1 LTPSPVGAAAPP
13 HRRLFAPARIGW
25 WIGVLFMVG
34 SACFA
39 LASLP
44 GAAARGNHVT
54 VGATYF
60 VGSLFFTAAAL
71 LQHLQTIRATGV
83 PGALR
88 RTETWATAVQL
99 VGTVFFNI
107 TTGAALNDTL
117 DTQEQIAR
125 VWAPDAIG
133 SICFL
138 VASYLALLV
147 VRRDRHPGD
156 AVDRRIAWLNMI
168 GSVFFGISALT
179 SYIVPDTGEIANAE
193 ATNLFTFLGAVCFFL
208 GARLL
213 AAQALAQTTREV
225 PPPT

>member
-1 LTPSPVGAAAPP
+1 MTPSPVGAVAPP
-13 HRRLFAPARIGW
+13 HRRLFAPERIGW

-44 GAAARGNHVT
+44 GFASRANAPT
-54 VGATYF
+54 VGTTYF
-60 VGSLFFTAAAL
+60 VGSVFFTSAAL
-71 LQHLQTIRATGV
+71 LQHLQTIHAKG
-83 PGALR
+83 PSGALR
-88 RTETWATAVQL
+88 RMETWATAVQL

-117 DTQEQIAR
+117 DTQQQIAR

-133 SICFL
+133 SVCFL
-138 VASYLALLV
+138 VASYLAILV

-156 AVDRRIAWLNMI
+156 EADRRIAWFNMI

-179 SYIVPDTGEIANAE
+179 SYIVPDTGEILDAE
-193 ATNLFTFLGAVCFFL
+193 ATNAFTFLGAVCFLL
-208 GARLL
+208 GARLV
-213 AAQALAQTTREV
+213 AAQTLSAARR
-225 PPPT
+225 

>member
-1 LTPSPVGAAAPP
+1 MSWSPGAAAAPP
-13 HRRLFAPARIGW
+13 PHPRLFAPRLIGW

-39 LASLP
+39 LTSLP
-44 GAAARGNHVT
+44 GAASRANHVS

-60 VGSLFFTAAAL
+60 VGSIFFTAAAL
-71 LQHLQTIRATGV
+71 LQHLQTIRAKGV

-88 RTETWATAVQL
+88 RMETWATAVQL

-138 VASYLALLV
+138 VASYLAVMV

-156 AVDRRIAWLNMI
+156 AVDRRIAWFNMV

-179 SYIVPDTGEIANAE
+179 SYIVPDTGEIIDAE
-193 ATNLFTFLGAVCFFL
+193 ATNLFTFLGAVCFLL

-213 AAQALAQTTREV
+213 AAQTLAAARR
-225 PPPT
+225 